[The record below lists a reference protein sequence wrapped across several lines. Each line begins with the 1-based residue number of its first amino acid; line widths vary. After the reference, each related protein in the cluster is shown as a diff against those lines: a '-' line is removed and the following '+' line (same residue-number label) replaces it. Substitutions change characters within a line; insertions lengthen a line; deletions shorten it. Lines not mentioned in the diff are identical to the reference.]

1 MSNVS
6 NQSFNQAVTGA
17 GTAESPYVY
26 GSDNFPGSTNFLPAI
41 YSKKVLNFFRK
52 SSVIEA
58 VTNTDYTGE
67 ISSFGDSVK
76 IIKEPTISVS
86 EYTRGSDVTAT
97 KLTDDETTL
106 VVDTANA
113 FKFIVDDIESK
124 MSHVN
129 FKEVAASSAA
139 YALKDAF
146 DTGVLATM
154 VAGASAATPDHVIGA
169 DAAGGT
175 GGLGETSASVSLGDP
190 SITATDVDPLD
201 LLARMARLLDEANV
215 PEEGRYVVA
224 GPAFYEQLS
233 QSSSKLL
240 SVDFNAGQ
248 GSIRNGLVTSGKLRG
263 FSMYRSNNMPKP
275 ADDTVNAPF
284 SMVAG
289 HMSAVATAQ
298 TITSTE
304 VIRDPDSFGD
314 ICRGL
319 HVYGAKVL
327 RPEALVTAYYSV

>member
-1 MSNVS
+1 MANNISDQGFA
-6 NQSFNQAVTGA
+6 QSDTANNNFGA
-17 GTAESPYVY
+17 
-26 GSDNFPGSTNFLPAI
+26 NTNFLPAI

-52 SSVIEA
+52 SSVVEA
-58 VTNTDYTGE
+58 ITNTDYAGE
-67 ISSFGDSVK
+67 ISAFGDSVK
-76 IIKEPTISVS
+76 IIKEPTITVHQY
-86 EYTRGSDVTAT
+86 ERGADVAAT
-97 KLTDDETTL
+97 KLTDEETSL
-106 VVDTANA
+106 IVDTANA

-146 DTGVLATM
+146 DEGVLKTL
-154 VAGASAATPDHVIGA
+154 VEGASASAPDHVIGA

-175 GGLGETSASVSLGDP
+175 GGVAETTASVSLGDGT
-190 SITATDVDPLD
+190 SNTVDPLD

-248 GSIRNGLVTSGKLRG
+248 GSIRNGLVSSGKLRG
-263 FSMYRSNNMPKP
+263 FSMYRSNNMPATTT
-275 ADDTVNAPF
+275 ADGAIVG
-284 SMVAG
+284 G

-327 RPEALVTAYYSV
+327 RPEALVAAYYSV